1 MKIKKIL
8 EISLQHREEVEK
20 AVKYNAEN
28 NYEYIL
34 VDDNN
39 LIKYDTLAYL
49 LRIGYQMNIY
59 ADMVELRHKNYNF
72 DNEKVIADEKEYVK
86 NEYDLTDD
94 EVETIFENY
103 GLEYQD
109 RAIVGY
115 VFRDFDEMVE
125 EEKFSLGYDKV
136 PYFNDEEFGND
147 LLENGNYLQLNS
159 GKIVSYCY

>member
-39 LIKYDTLAYL
+39 LIKYDNLAYL
-49 LRIGYQMNIY
+49 LRVGYQMNIY

-72 DNEKVIADEKEYVK
+72 DNEKVKE
-86 NEYDLTDD
+86 
-94 EVETIFENY
+94 
-103 GLEYQD
+103 
-109 RAIVGY
+109 
-115 VFRDFDEMVE
+115 
-125 EEKFSLGYDKV
+125 
-136 PYFNDEEFGND
+136 DEEMMKM
-147 LLENGNYLQLNS
+147 Q
-159 GKIVSYCY
+159 

>member
-1 MKIKKIL
+1 MIKMKIKKIL

-39 LIKYDTLAYL
+39 LIKYDNLAYL

-72 DNEKVIADEKEYVK
+72 DNEKAKE
-86 NEYDLTDD
+86 
-94 EVETIFENY
+94 
-103 GLEYQD
+103 
-109 RAIVGY
+109 
-115 VFRDFDEMVE
+115 
-125 EEKFSLGYDKV
+125 
-136 PYFNDEEFGND
+136 DEE
-147 LLENGNYLQLNS
+147 NG
-159 GKIVSYCY
+159 KK

>member
-1 MKIKKIL
+1 MIKMKIKKIL

-72 DNEKVIADEKEYVK
+72 DNEKAKE
-86 NEYDLTDD
+86 
-94 EVETIFENY
+94 
-103 GLEYQD
+103 
-109 RAIVGY
+109 
-115 VFRDFDEMVE
+115 
-125 EEKFSLGYDKV
+125 
-136 PYFNDEEFGND
+136 DEE
-147 LLENGNYLQLNS
+147 NG
-159 GKIVSYCY
+159 KK

>member
-8 EISLQHREEVEK
+8 EISLQHRDEVEK

-59 ADMVELRHKNYNF
+59 ADIVELRHKNYNF
-72 DNEKVIADEKEYVK
+72 DNEKARE
-86 NEYDLTDD
+86 
-94 EVETIFENY
+94 
-103 GLEYQD
+103 
-109 RAIVGY
+109 
-115 VFRDFDEMVE
+115 
-125 EEKFSLGYDKV
+125 
-136 PYFNDEEFGND
+136 DEE
-147 LLENGNYLQLNS
+147 NG
-159 GKIVSYCY
+159 KK

>member
-39 LIKYDTLAYL
+39 LIEYDNLAYL

-72 DNEKVIADEKEYVK
+72 DNEKAKE
-86 NEYDLTDD
+86 
-94 EVETIFENY
+94 
-103 GLEYQD
+103 
-109 RAIVGY
+109 
-115 VFRDFDEMVE
+115 
-125 EEKFSLGYDKV
+125 
-136 PYFNDEEFGND
+136 DEE
-147 LLENGNYLQLNS
+147 NG
-159 GKIVSYCY
+159 KK

>member
-8 EISLQHREEVEK
+8 EISLQHRDEVEK

-49 LRIGYQMNIY
+49 LRVGYQMNIY

-72 DNEKVIADEKEYVK
+72 DNEKVKE
-86 NEYDLTDD
+86 
-94 EVETIFENY
+94 
-103 GLEYQD
+103 
-109 RAIVGY
+109 
-115 VFRDFDEMVE
+115 
-125 EEKFSLGYDKV
+125 
-136 PYFNDEEFGND
+136 DEE
-147 LLENGNYLQLNS
+147 NG
-159 GKIVSYCY
+159 KK

>member
-8 EISLQHREEVEK
+8 EISLQHKEEVEK

-59 ADMVELRHKNYNF
+59 ADIVELRHKNYNF
-72 DNEKVIADEKEYVK
+72 DNEKAKE
-86 NEYDLTDD
+86 
-94 EVETIFENY
+94 
-103 GLEYQD
+103 
-109 RAIVGY
+109 
-115 VFRDFDEMVE
+115 
-125 EEKFSLGYDKV
+125 
-136 PYFNDEEFGND
+136 DEE
-147 LLENGNYLQLNS
+147 NG
-159 GKIVSYCY
+159 KK

>member
-39 LIKYDTLAYL
+39 LIKYDNLAYL

-72 DNEKVIADEKEYVK
+72 DNEKAKE
-86 NEYDLTDD
+86 
-94 EVETIFENY
+94 
-103 GLEYQD
+103 
-109 RAIVGY
+109 
-115 VFRDFDEMVE
+115 
-125 EEKFSLGYDKV
+125 
-136 PYFNDEEFGND
+136 DEE
-147 LLENGNYLQLNS
+147 NG
-159 GKIVSYCY
+159 KK

>member
-59 ADMVELRHKNYNF
+59 ADIVELRHKNYNF
-72 DNEKVIADEKEYVK
+72 DNEKVKE
-86 NEYDLTDD
+86 
-94 EVETIFENY
+94 
-103 GLEYQD
+103 
-109 RAIVGY
+109 
-115 VFRDFDEMVE
+115 
-125 EEKFSLGYDKV
+125 
-136 PYFNDEEFGND
+136 DEE
-147 LLENGNYLQLNS
+147 NG
-159 GKIVSYCY
+159 KK

>member
-8 EISLQHREEVEK
+8 EISLQHRDEVEK

-39 LIKYDTLAYL
+39 LIEYDNLAYL

-72 DNEKVIADEKEYVK
+72 DNEKVKE
-86 NEYDLTDD
+86 
-94 EVETIFENY
+94 
-103 GLEYQD
+103 
-109 RAIVGY
+109 
-115 VFRDFDEMVE
+115 
-125 EEKFSLGYDKV
+125 
-136 PYFNDEEFGND
+136 DEE
-147 LLENGNYLQLNS
+147 NG
-159 GKIVSYCY
+159 KK

>member
-34 VDDNN
+34 IDDNN
-39 LIKYDTLAYL
+39 LIKYDNLAYL

-72 DNEKVIADEKEYVK
+72 DNEKAKE
-86 NEYDLTDD
+86 
-94 EVETIFENY
+94 
-103 GLEYQD
+103 
-109 RAIVGY
+109 
-115 VFRDFDEMVE
+115 
-125 EEKFSLGYDKV
+125 
-136 PYFNDEEFGND
+136 DEE
-147 LLENGNYLQLNS
+147 NG
-159 GKIVSYCY
+159 KK